1 MFKFGGNAGRKFLD
15 GLKQSIVVSNINP
28 APQFKSLIFPVE
40 NCNVAVIG
48 YLENTELVSR
58 WLVCLLAGLR

>member
-1 MFKFGGNAGRKFLD
+1 MFKYGGDAGRTYLD
-15 GLKQSIVVSNINP
+15 GLKQSIVVSNIDP
-28 APQFKSLIFPVE
+28 TPQKSKIFRVG
-40 NCNVAVIG
+40 NCTVAVIG